1 MGENKEHFC
10 AEEYDRLKKDTR
22 AQLAEFEDS
31 LQKMISG
38 NLTLQ
43 SELEATKLAIRAA
56 ISDAFK
62 TPQVIRLFA
71 QKQPAA
77 LRRRLDEIDR
87 DVKLGKVQFDDVAE
101 QVCMPKREDRSSKG
115 KESKGGCP
123 TGWMGE
129 GEAWTDRTALGKAR
143 IRLMGIV

>member
-1 MGENKEHFC
+1 MGCPSARTDPAREKKAKEGV
-10 AEEYDRLKKDTR
+10 
-22 AQLAEFEDS
+22 QLAGWV
-31 LQKMISG
+31 K
-38 NLTLQ
+38 
-43 SELEATKLAIRAA
+43 
-56 ISDAFK
+56 
-62 TPQVIRLFA
+62 V
-71 QKQPAA
+71 
-77 LRRRLDEIDR
+77 RLDEIDR

-123 TGWMGE
+123 PGWMGE